1 MPAGRLAAVNSEAND
16 AIGLDDYEKAKYE
29 RLARQAEKDL
39 SALEEKYNRL
49 VTEYKRKYDPYREEY
64 YQKDEKFK
72 AGRQTIRRA
81 YIVFRSN
88 RALELAKRAFDYTWL
103 ERFRIRR
110 CWATAA
116 EREALD
122 LRYFGG
128 HWVAPMVPQPPERI
142 RWKNMG
148 VSPACRCCV
157 RSLNYIVA
165 TFLFLIA
172 FVGIVYFQNLS
183 ELGSSSDYIT

>member
-1 MPAGRLAAVNSEAND
+1 MAPSRPVAADGEPDEAVV
-16 AIGLDDYEKAKYE
+16 LDDYEREKYS

-39 SALEEKYNRL
+39 SALEEKYTKL
-49 VTEYKRKYDPYREEY
+49 VSEYKRKYDPYREEY

-72 AGRQTIRRA
+72 AERQTIRRA

-103 ERFRIRR
+103 ERFRIR
-110 CWATAA
+110 CCLGSAA

-122 LRYFGG
+122 LRYFAGR
-128 HWVAPMVPQPPERI
+128 WVAPKVPQPPERI

-157 RSLNYIVA
+157 RSFNYIIA
-165 TFLFLIA
+165 TLLFIIA
-172 FVGIVYFQNLS
+172 FIGIVYFQNLS
-183 ELGSSSDYIT
+183 VLGTSSDYVT